1 MAQETKQSQTPLLCS
16 TGCGFY
22 GNPRNN
28 GMCSVCYKDFL
39 QRQNSSGCVSP
50 SARSTSDSIKDS
62 LLAQCSQG
70 TTDAS
75 PADTESGHCSGST
88 TEAPATSEEENTS
101 GAKTDSLTDDNL
113 SLCTSVR
120 ATAIGSE
127 QESQCSAGV
136 SSPQRSV
143 LVKQGFHKNKKRK
156 REDLDENDGGA
167 SVSDVSVDASAQTEE
182 KPKAKKNRSFTCQK
196 KVGLTGLCTSVRAT
210 AIGSE
215 QESQCS
221 AGVSSP
227 QRSVLVKQGFHQNKK
242 RKREDLDENDGGASV
257 SDVSVD
263 ASAQTEEKP
272 KAKKN
277 RCFTCRKKV
286 GLIGFDCRCG
296 NMFCSMHRYSDVHNC
311 TFNYQAEAA
320 EKIRKENPVIVA
332 EKIQKI

>member
-113 SLCTSVR
+113 T
-120 ATAIGSE
+120 
-127 QESQCSAGV
+127 
-136 SSPQRSV
+136 
-143 LVKQGFHKNKKRK
+143 
-156 REDLDENDGGA
+156 

>member
-196 KVGLTGLCTSVRAT
+196 KVGLT
-210 AIGSE
+210 
-215 QESQCS
+215 
-221 AGVSSP
+221 
-227 QRSVLVKQGFHQNKK
+227 
-242 RKREDLDENDGGASV
+242 ASV